1 MGDLTTKTKT
11 NELGDLIKKGQD
23 NKEGLIGAIA
33 IGVIAVGLAAIKAIA
48 GK

>member
-1 MGDLTTKTKT
+1 MGDLTTKPK
-11 NELGDLIKKGQD
+11 EVGDLIKTGQD

-33 IGVIAVGLAAIKAIA
+33 IGVITVGLAAIKAIS